1 MEMFEAPTLVCR
13 DGCLLFL
20 FPSPSC
26 CKTKSR
32 KEPRLVRADVESCN
46 LVVWKRRIEIF
57 DALTSVRG
65 DVLCFLVALPL
76 LEEEK

>member
-1 MEMFEAPTLVCR
+1 M
-13 DGCLLFL
+13 G
-20 FPSPSC
+20 
-26 CKTKSR
+26 
-32 KEPRLVRADVESCN
+32 N
-46 LVVWKRRIEIF
+46 WRIEIF